1 VEWLARLNKAMNYIE
16 DNLDNKI
23 KFDTIAQMACCFT
36 YHFQRMLS
44 FIKAMNYIE
53 DNLDNKLEFDTIA
66 QMACCSTYYFQ
77 RMFSF
82 IIDMPLAE
90 YIWRRRMTLA
100 AFELQN
106 SNIKII
112 DLAIKYDYDSP
123 VSFSRAFQN
132 MHGITPSEARDKSM
146 VLKAYPRSS
155 FYISITG
162 KC

>member
-1 VEWLARLNKAMNYIE
+1 MEWLVRMNKAMNYIE
-16 DNLDNKI
+16 ANLDNKI
-23 KFDTIAQMACCFT
+23 
-36 YHFQRMLS
+36 
-44 FIKAMNYIE
+44 
-53 DNLDNKLEFDTIA
+53 EFDTIA

-112 DLAIKYDYDSP
+112 DLATKYDYDSP

-132 MHGITPSEARDKSM
+132 MHGITPSEARDKGM
-146 VLKAYPRSS
+146 ALKAYPRSS
-155 FYISITG
+155 F
-162 KC
+162 